1 MSDYMIRLECKSVK
15 QLKRTC
21 KELEELG
28 VESFCLSSIKNSVG
42 VGCGVSFYVGCNRYT
57 RGRQGTPESP
67 DERYYTRREFIEAV
81 AHVLGETK

>member
-21 KELEELG
+21 KELDELG
-28 VESFCLSSIKNSVG
+28 VESFCLSSIEQSVG
-42 VGCGVSFYVGCNRYT
+42 EGRGVSFYVRWNKYT
-57 RGRQGTPESP
+57 RGGQGTTENQ
-67 DERYYTRREFIEAV
+67 DELYYTRKEFIKAV